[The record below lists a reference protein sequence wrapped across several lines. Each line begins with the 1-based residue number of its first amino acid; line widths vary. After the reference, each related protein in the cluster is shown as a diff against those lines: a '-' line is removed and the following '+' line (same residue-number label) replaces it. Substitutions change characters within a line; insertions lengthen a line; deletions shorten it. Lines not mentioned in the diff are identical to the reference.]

1 MSKDKIGKIFL
12 LEYKDKPEQ
21 VYIGNKIGIILRKH
35 KLKFRF
41 AEESY
46 HVLLEDKFRVI
57 HLPNKDSVSYK
68 IKFI

>member
-1 MSKDKIGKIFL
+1 MSESKIGKLFL

-21 VYIGNKIGIILRKH
+21 VYIGNKIGIILSEH
-35 KLKFRF
+35 KLKFKF

-46 HVLLEDKFRVI
+46 HVLLEGNFRVI
-57 HLPNKDSVSYK
+57 HLPNKESVSYK

>member
-1 MSKDKIGKIFL
+1 MPECKVGKLFL
-12 LEYKDKPEQ
+12 IEYTEEINSFQSGKK
-21 VYIGNKIGIILRKH
+21 VGIVLRKH
-35 KLKFRF
+35 SVKYNF

-57 HLPNKDSVSYK
+57 HLPLQEEICYK

>member
-1 MSKDKIGKIFL
+1 MPESKIGKLFL
-12 LEYKDKPEQ
+12 LEYTDK
-21 VYIGNKIGIILRKH
+21 VYKLHSGDKIGIILRRHSIKYN
-35 KLKFRF
+35 F

-57 HLPNKDSVSYK
+57 HLPLQEEICYK

>member
-1 MSKDKIGKIFL
+1 MSESKIGKLFL
-12 LEYKDKPEQ
+12 LEYIEKINNLHSGD
-21 VYIGNKIGIILRKH
+21 KIGIILRRHSIKYN
-35 KLKFRF
+35 F

-57 HLPNKDSVSYK
+57 HLPLQEEICYK

>member
-1 MSKDKIGKIFL
+1 MSESKIGKLFL
-12 LEYKDKPEQ
+12 LEYTVKEIKLHSGD
-21 VYIGNKIGIILRKH
+21 KIGIVLRKH
-35 KLKFRF
+35 SVKYNF

-57 HLPNKDSVSYK
+57 HLPLQEEICYK

>member
-1 MSKDKIGKIFL
+1 MSENKIGKLFL
-12 LEYKDKPEQ
+12 LEYTDK
-21 VYIGNKIGIILRKH
+21 VYKLHSGDKIGIILRKH
-35 KLKFRF
+35 KFKFNF